1 VTGHPGSRTTSFI
14 QTGDEVSAATLNGTM
29 TDHWYFISGID
40 VMAPETTKAVAI
52 LGDSITDGRGTTTN
66 GQNRWP
72 DRLAENL
79 QAGAATK
86 NVSVLNLGIGGNT
99 ILQGG
104 LGPTALARLQSQIID
119 QPGVAWVMVLEG
131 VNDIGGDASGAEV
144 VAGLESIV
152 QDVRAAGLTVYG
164 IPILPFAGSSYDS
177 PAHQQARTEVND
189 WIAMDGS
196 FDAVIAMDEAVSD
209 GGSPPGLKI
218 EFDDG
223 DRLHLN
229 PAGYK
234 AMADAVDLALLQ

>member
-1 VTGHPGSRTTSFI
+1 
-14 QTGDEVSAATLNGTM
+14 
-29 TDHWYFISGID
+29 
-40 VMAPETTKAVAI
+40 MAPETTKAVAI